1 MSNPNINLKS
11 INYDS
16 IYNDI
21 VNYIKSQSDFKD
33 FDFEG
38 SALSTI
44 IDLLSYNTFYQIVFQ
59 NIIVNEMF
67 LDTSQKLDSV
77 ISHAKLHGYTV
88 SPRKSSTSSL
98 SVINNIS
105 VGDVIPAYTR
115 FQGKKTNG
123 EIKVF
128 YNLKPITTTTDANGQ
143 IIAGPFD
150 VYEGNQVVQNA
161 IFQNTGT
168 KTSINVS
175 EQSIFIP
182 ESNLDINTLKVEVKV
197 GTIDAFEEYDQSSTI
212 LPSVNVED
220 KFFFLERRGDGYK
233 LVFGSFIDELTGE
246 VSPNKLTDESKVR
259 ISYIVSSGDSGN
271 GCSSFSFINP
281 PSSFTNSRII
291 TNSGLSKGGFN
302 EPNLEALKSFIPRAF
317 AAQERVVTKED
328 IKVLLVNSG
337 LATQI
342 SKVTVETTDEEST
355 IPLGEVYFRI
365 EDVAD
370 SDPAAQTAE
379 TLINNKGMAGINYIY
394 GTFIQNLTGSQNTDE
409 QLPESDV
416 QNPSTPVTVNNTTS
430 SSSTS
435 SESTTT
441 STSTSSSSSNLGG
454 SGY

>member
-1 MSNPNINLKS
+1 
-11 INYDS
+11 
-16 IYNDI
+16 
-21 VNYIKSQSDFKD
+21 
-33 FDFEG
+33 
-38 SALSTI
+38 
-44 IDLLSYNTFYQIVFQ
+44 
-59 NIIVNEMF
+59 
-67 LDTSQKLDSV
+67 
-77 ISHAKLHGYTV
+77 
-88 SPRKSSTSSL
+88 
-98 SVINNIS
+98 
-105 VGDVIPAYTR
+105 
-115 FQGKKTNG
+115 
-123 EIKVF
+123 
-128 YNLKPITTTTDANGQ
+128 

-302 EPNLEALKSFIPRAF
+302 EPNLEALKSFIPR
-317 AAQERVVTKED
+317 
-328 IKVLLVNSG
+328 
-337 LATQI
+337 
-342 SKVTVETTDEEST
+342 
-355 IPLGEVYFRI
+355 
-365 EDVAD
+365 
-370 SDPAAQTAE
+370 
-379 TLINNKGMAGINYIY
+379 
-394 GTFIQNLTGSQNTDE
+394 
-409 QLPESDV
+409 
-416 QNPSTPVTVNNTTS
+416 
-430 SSSTS
+430 
-435 SESTTT
+435 
-441 STSTSSSSSNLGG
+441 
-454 SGY
+454 